1 MTFSLHMHVFPVLNA
16 STKDRLDFR
25 HAQYLQNLSA
35 LIQAAVVQLSPEMSE
50 VWDLISSHT
59 NTNVRSNLNVKFSG
73 TFFISF
79 PSFCLS
85 KSD

>member
-50 VWDLISSHT
+50 V
-59 NTNVRSNLNVKFSG
+59 
-73 TFFISF
+73 
-79 PSFCLS
+79 
-85 KSD
+85 